1 MIVKYK
7 KLDPSIPDLQYAYG
21 GDAGLDIYATE
32 STILTP
38 FQPVLINTGVKMA
51 FPLGYV
57 ALIWDKSSLASLGIH
72 ALGGVID
79 SNYRGEIKVV
89 LINLTNKKINIQK
102 RQKIAQILLQKVEK
116 MEMIEVEKLNSSSR
130 EDKGFGS
137 SGK

>member
-1 MIVKYK
+1 MIIKYK
-7 KLDPSIPDLQYAYG
+7 KLDSSISDLQYAYS
-21 GDAGLDIYATE
+21 GDAGLDICAAENT
-32 STILTP
+32 TLTP
-38 FQPVLINTGVKMA
+38 LQPVLINTGIKMD
-51 FPLGYV
+51 FPSGYV
-57 ALIWDKSSLASLGIH
+57 ALIWDKSSLAFLGIH
-72 ALGGVID
+72 VLGGVID

-116 MEMIEVEKLNSSSR
+116 MEMIEVEKLNLSSR